1 MEPVLVWF
9 GTVLRVMLAG
19 ILALTPGMLVWLV
32 VLSIVLAARWVGH
45 SSLYQRLFPGD
56 RTA

>member
-9 GTVLRVMLAG
+9 GNVLRVMLAG

-32 VLSIVLAARWVGH
+32 VLSVALAIRWVSRSG
-45 SSLYQRLFPGD
+45 LYQRLFHGH
-56 RTA
+56 RAA